1 MHGIIL
7 GGILERE
14 DTSETRNQ
22 ISSQDEADKPA
33 FWPSIKRTAGGH
45 RIATW
50 LREHDYDV
58 EVIDFWPAWTREEL
72 VELFEQRVTDET
84 IFVGLSAMFPLGG
97 AGKKNQDKVKEIVT
111 NLAHIKSL
119 YPQLTFIGGSQN
131 I

>member
-58 EVIDFWPAWTREEL
+58 EVIDFWPAWTRDEL
-72 VELFEQRVTDET
+72 VELFELRVTDET
-84 IFVGLSAMFPLGG
+84 IFEGLSELFPLVV
-97 AGKKNQDKVKEIVT
+97 AGKKSQEKVMEIVT
-111 NLAHIKSL
+111 NLANIKS
-119 YPQLTFIGGSQN
+119 I
-131 I
+131 